1 MNGQEILQS
10 ISVKIRSQPA
20 ARTEYLIDYVRPTAR
35 KKSKMIVIHTGTNDI
50 TNNVNVLQKIR
61 KVINAIKENDV
72 NCQTEIA
79 FSSVI
84 HRDDQDLEDEI
95 NELRIYAEGK
105 VCVL

>member
-50 TNNVNVLQKIR
+50 TNKVNVLQKIR

-72 NCQTEIA
+72 TAKLKSLFQVSSTEMIK
-79 FSSVI
+79 I
-84 HRDDQDLEDEI
+84 
-95 NELRIYAEGK
+95 
-105 VCVL
+105 

>member
-10 ISVKIRSQPA
+10 ISVKIRSQPG
-20 ARTEYLIDYVRPTAR
+20 ARTEYLINYVRPTAR
-35 KKSKMIVIHTGTNDI
+35 KNSKMIVIHTGTNDI
-50 TNNVNVLQKIR
+50 TNKVNVLQKIR